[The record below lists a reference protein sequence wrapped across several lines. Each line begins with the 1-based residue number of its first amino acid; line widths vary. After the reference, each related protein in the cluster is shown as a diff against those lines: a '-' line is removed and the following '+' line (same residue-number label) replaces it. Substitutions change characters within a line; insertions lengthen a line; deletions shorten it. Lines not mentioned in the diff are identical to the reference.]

1 MLNLLD
7 GRIMVLGGSGN
18 QKEVLIYDPLSNQF
32 IIAPSMNNNR
42 MYVIS
47 ACTIFESPLY
57 DYRPTIFIASDYTAE
72 VYDYTT
78 PGAIWELGKVQKR
91 VSKNFHSKSS

>member
-1 MLNLLD
+1 MVNLQD
-7 GRIMVLGGSGN
+7 GRVMVLGGSNN

-32 IIAPSMNNNR
+32 ITAPSMNDNR
-42 MYVIS
+42 MYAQS

-57 DYRPTIFIASDYTAE
+57 DYRPTIFIGGYYTAE

-78 PGAIWELGKVQKR
+78 PGAVWELGKIQKIQ
-91 VSKNFHSKSS
+91 